1 MAEEARI
8 ALKAYVEHYTQI
20 VNDSPAMLNQKL
32 PRKIFEKVL
41 NEVGVLLN
49 LKAVELAETDERMIA
64 FLRRNPV
71 PPCLGSELTPEI
83 RSFAL
88 LLNALSQ
95 WCTAEKLAFDRF
107 LFSGDV
113 RKQLKKLALTCPVSP
128 DDFEVGKIE
137 LHHPVRDGR
146 PPLPL
151 SKKGH
156 EKIEGLIEPE
166 ENDEDGKKL
175 FAHHKTSTRRYS
187 WRSLRLGCLSELGR
201 EAYDKSVSRHKTA
214 RSTASLVKRGTGM
227 SNEILLNILDRYE
240 LGLLEEDE

>member
-201 EAYDKSVSRHKTA
+201 EAYDKSVSRHRTA
-214 RSTASLVKRGTGM
+214 RGNVSFVKRGTGI
-227 SNEILLNILDRYE
+227 SVESLLSILDRYE